1 MSYSVNL
8 PPLSPWQLSIPPA
21 EYPAHSI
28 LSVMR
33 LLYDFLHSCVVT
45 IGTWASCKICGVDP
59 PLESL
64 PHPVM

>member
-1 MSYSVNL
+1 MFNSFNL
-8 PPLSPWQLSIPPA
+8 PPLSPWQVSIPPA
-21 EYPAHSI
+21 ENPAHSI
-28 LSVMR
+28 LSVI
-33 LLYDFLHSCVVT
+33 LLPYDSLHSSSVT